1 MTMGLSGC
9 LVRDDSSSGDNVEDT
24 VIEENLRVELV
35 EEFFQLNE
43 FINSEMVD
51 GASWNVDDLIAL
63 FNDQIDGNVLTI
75 QDVKLTTESKKNLSR
90 LEDELEEMETIFR
103 YQPDVYRLGVYYFIN
118 PDSEDTDYALKL
130 NEADDDLALT
140 TYVIDKRN
148 AKIKVG
154 FIVYE
159 QTEDIAPMVTD
170 WGYITFQVEKVN
182 PRGWLI
188 DRMTINYQHPD
199 DNPANAGKIL
209 EDDIPAW
216 TTGKDNVQ
224 N

>member
-24 VIEENLRVELV
+24 VIEENLRVEMV

-43 FINSEMVD
+43 FINSEMAD
-51 GASWNVDDLIAL
+51 GASWNVDDLVAL
-63 FNDQIDGNVLTI
+63 FNDQVDGNVLTI
-75 QDVKLTTESKKNLSR
+75 QDVESSVPLEKPLSR

-130 NEADDDLALT
+130 NETDDDLALT

-154 FIVYE
+154 FIVYRKGSE
-159 QTEDIAPMVTD
+159 
-170 WGYITFQVEKVN
+170 N
-182 PRGWLI
+182 PLC
-188 DRMTINYQHPD
+188 
-199 DNPANAGKIL
+199 L
-209 EDDIPAW
+209 S
-216 TTGKDNVQ
+216 
-224 N
+224 